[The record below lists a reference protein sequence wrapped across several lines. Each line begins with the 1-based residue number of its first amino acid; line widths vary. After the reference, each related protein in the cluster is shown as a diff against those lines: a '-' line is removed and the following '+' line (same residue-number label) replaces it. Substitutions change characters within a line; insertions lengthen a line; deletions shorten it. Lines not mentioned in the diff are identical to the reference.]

1 MKVLRYLNARINRQV
16 SAEDKLLSE
25 RVQVGLNSHGFEF
38 GPLSA
43 YEGCIHD
50 FHDRVRKACPVTTL
64 PEAPRQGSLRLMN
77 DRLLEGAETAAA

>member
-1 MKVLRYLNARINRQV
+1 VLRYLNARINRQV

-38 GPLSA
+38 GPLSS

-50 FHDRVRKACPVTTL
+50 FHDRVRKACPVTAL
-64 PEAPRQGSLRLMN
+64 AEPPAQGSLRQVN
-77 DRLLEGAETAAA
+77 DRMLSAEGVAAA